1 MTDARAPAADDIRIY
16 ERQRAGG
23 NVIKWD
29 VCLVNGHFLCFRT
42 RHAASA
48 AIECWAR
55 DNTVSAWITKN
66 DGHDWQRW
74 PL

>member
-29 VCLVNGHFLCFRT
+29 VCLVNGHFLRFRT
-42 RHAASA
+42 RNAASA

-55 DNTVSAWITKN
+55 DNIVSAWITKN
-66 DGHDWQRW
+66 DGQDWQRW
-74 PL
+74 LL

>member
-23 NVIKWD
+23 NVIELD
-29 VCLVNGHFLCFRT
+29 VCLVKGHFLRFHT
-42 RHAASA
+42 RNAASA
-48 AIECWAR
+48 AIECWAS

-66 DGHDWQRW
+66 DGQD
-74 PL
+74 